1 MSKITKEA
9 AYEISKILEWIDM
22 YQGCQRHSMNTNGR
36 DWGKKY
42 YQFQLQEGM
51 AVRMLFDDFGIEVPR
66 LNFFTEEKMS
76 EIEIKAKLEIS
87 KEAA

>member
-9 AYEISKILEWIDM
+9 AYQISKILEWIEM
-22 YQGCQRHSMNTNGR
+22 HQACQRYSKKT
-36 DWGKKY
+36 DGKKY

-51 AVRMLFDDFGIEVPR
+51 AVRMLFDDFGIEVAR

-76 EIEIKAKLEIS
+76 EIEIKAKLETS

>member
-1 MSKITKEA
+1 MNKITKKA

-22 YQGCQRHSMNTNGR
+22 HQGCQRHSMNTNGR
-36 DWGKKY
+36 NRGKKY
-42 YQFQLQEGM
+42 YQFQLQEGI